1 MLVYKALY
9 RKMMDDLK
17 DAGMWLEWAEQIMHA
32 YPDYAESLI
41 DSAEERLEKTF
52 VETYKH
58 FEKLCKE
65 YKTEICMDE
74 IVHDHM
80 MEWHNSMKIK
90 VGTLKDKMKDDDE
103 APVAKPVL
111 KK

>member
-1 MLVYKALY
+1 
-9 RKMMDDLK
+9 
-17 DAGMWLEWAEQIMHA
+17 
-32 YPDYAESLI
+32 
-41 DSAEERLEKTF
+41 
-52 VETYKH
+52 
-58 FEKLCKE
+58 
-65 YKTEICMDE
+65 MDE

-90 VGTLKDKMKDDDE
+90 VGTLKDKMKDEDE